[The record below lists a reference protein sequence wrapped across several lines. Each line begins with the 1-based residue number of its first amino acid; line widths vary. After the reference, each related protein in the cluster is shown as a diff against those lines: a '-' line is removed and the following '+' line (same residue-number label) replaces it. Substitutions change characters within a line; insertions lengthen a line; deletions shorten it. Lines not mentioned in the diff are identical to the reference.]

1 MYCPVCTKNLEITQL
16 SCHSCDI
23 RLEGAFR
30 APRLAR
36 LAPDYQKFVE
46 ALVLCGG
53 NLKELTEL
61 LEISYPTLRKR
72 LDTVID
78 ALRGLKKEDE
88 KAIGGILQQI
98 EAGTLS
104 AEKGLRQ
111 IKELNGEL

>member
-1 MYCPVCTKNLEITQL
+1 M
-16 SCHSCDI
+16 
-23 RLEGAFR
+23 EGCFH

-36 LAPDYQKFVE
+36 LTPEHQKFVE

-53 NLKELTEL
+53 NLKELTEQ

-78 ALRGLKKEDE
+78 ALRHLKKEDE
-88 KAIGGILQQI
+88 KQIGKILQQI
-98 EAGTLS
+98 ETGTLS
-104 AEKGLRQ
+104 AENGLRQ

>member
-1 MYCPVCTKNLEITQL
+1 MKCPLCTERLEITQM

-23 RLEGAFR
+23 CIEGSFR

-36 LAPDYQKFVE
+36 LTPEHQKFVE

-53 NLKELTEL
+53 NLKELTDV

-72 LDTVID
+72 LDTVIE
-78 ALRGLKKEDE
+78 AMRSLKKEDE
-88 KAIGGILQQI
+88 KEIGHILQQI